1 MGLGDW
7 RRKLE
12 LSLLVGNESFACSG
26 LVIRKEKAEIRLTIT
41 RLSDTILDPK
51 WRAMVRVNLHRSDQK
66 YGLQVTD
73 INNHIDS
80 DMIVRQ

>member
-1 MGLGDW
+1 MGWADLRQ
-7 RRKLE
+7 RRE
-12 LSLLVGNESFACSG
+12 LSLLDGNESFACSG
-26 LVIRKEKAEIRLTIT
+26 LVIRKGKAEIRLTIT
-41 RLSDTILDPK
+41 RLSGTKLGSN

-80 DMIVRQ
+80 DMIARQ